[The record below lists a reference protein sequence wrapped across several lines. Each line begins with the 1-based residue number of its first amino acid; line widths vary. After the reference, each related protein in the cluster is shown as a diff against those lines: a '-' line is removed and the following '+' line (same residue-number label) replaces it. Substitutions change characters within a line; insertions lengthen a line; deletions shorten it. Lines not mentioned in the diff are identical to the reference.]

1 MYNCIEAI
9 CVEINKNQIGY
20 SKNVICGV
28 IYRPPNTDIKEFS
41 DSISELLSKIKHEN
55 KIVYLSGDY
64 NIDLLNVDK
73 HIPSSELIENMY
85 SHSFMPL
92 INKPTRVSNVSAT
105 LIDNIYCNDNDS
117 NNYFKGI
124 FYTDISDHFPIFC
137 INLRNHSIIKTNK
150 CNK

>member
-1 MYNCIEAI
+1 MNNCIEAI
-9 CVEINKNQIGY
+9 FVEINKNQIGY

-41 DSISELLSKIKHEN
+41 DNIGELLSKIKHEN
-55 KIVYLSGDY
+55 KTVYLSGDY

-73 HIPSSELIENMY
+73 HIPSSEFIENMY

-117 NNYFKGI
+117 NNLKVSFILIYPTIFQYFVLI
-124 FYTDISDHFPIFC
+124 FATTVLLKQIM
-137 INLRNHSIIKTNK
+137 
-150 CNK
+150 